1 MSLQNLSRF
10 YWFVIDTKQVRDVAV
25 FVSLSAKHCSRKVEA
40 VVRSRIRT
48 SGCFMRLVVWA
59 NRFKGL

>member
-25 FVSLSAKHCSRKVEA
+25 FVSLSSHTAA
-40 VVRSRIRT
+40 DQAAVRSRVRT
-48 SGCFMRLVVWA
+48 SGVSDVVEVRTD
-59 NRFKGL
+59 RFKGL